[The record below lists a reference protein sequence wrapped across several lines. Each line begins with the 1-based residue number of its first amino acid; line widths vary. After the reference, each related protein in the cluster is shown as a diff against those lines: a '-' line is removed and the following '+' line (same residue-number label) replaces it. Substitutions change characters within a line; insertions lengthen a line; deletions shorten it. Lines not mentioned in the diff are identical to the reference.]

1 MRINNPALR
10 RLWEYAVITFG
21 SALYA
26 ICFNCFFQPNYISM
40 GGFTGVAQIVNRLI
54 PLMPVGVTVIVL
66 NVPLFLIGVRKLGLG
81 LLISSLYAMAVGS
94 LMIDGLNMIYTFPP
108 MDPLLA
114 TIYGGVLLGISMG
127 LLLSVGATTGGTEL
141 AARLLKLKLRH
152 LSIGRLCLMLDV
164 TVIILY
170 ALTFHSI
177 NNALYGI
184 IAMYI
189 SSLAMDAVIYGSINA
204 KMAYII
210 SDHSQEITEK
220 LLGMDLGVTLLKG
233 KGGYTGGEK
242 NVVLCAFKRSQ
253 IAAIKASVMAVDP
266 KAFIIVCEAHEIL
279 GEGFGEYSP
288 DSL

>member
-26 ICFNCFFQPNYISM
+26 VCFNCFFQPNYISM

-152 LSIGRLCLMLDV
+152 LSIGRLCLVLDV

-189 SSLAMDAVIYGSINA
+189 SSLAMDAVVYGSINA

-233 KGGYTGGEK
+233 KGGCTGGEK

-253 IAAIKASVMAVDP
+253 IAAIKASVMVVDP
-266 KAFIIVCEAHEIL
+266 TAFIIVCEAHEIL

>member
-152 LSIGRLCLMLDV
+152 LSIGRLCVVLDV

-189 SSLAMDAVIYGSINA
+189 SSLAMDAVVYGSINA

-266 KAFIIVCEAHEIL
+266 TAFIIVCEAHEIL

>member
-1 MRINNPALR
+1 MRIKNPALR

-152 LSIGRLCLMLDV
+152 LSIGRLCLVLDV

>member
-1 MRINNPALR
+1 MRIKNPALR
-10 RLWEYAVITFG
+10 RLWEYVVITFG

-26 ICFNCFFQPNYISM
+26 LCFNWFFQPNNISM
-40 GGFTGVAQIVNRLI
+40 GGFTGVAQIANRLL
-54 PLMPVGVTVIVL
+54 PVLPVGVTVIVL

-94 LMIDGLNMIYTFPP
+94 LMIDGLNMVYTFPP
-108 MDPLLA
+108 MEPLLA
-114 TIYGGVLLGISMG
+114 TIYGGVLLGVSMG

-152 LSIGRLCLMLDV
+152 LSIGRLCLVLDV
-164 TVIILY
+164 TVIVFY
-170 ALTFHSI
+170 ALTFHSV

-189 SSLAMDAVIYGSINA
+189 SSLTMDGVVYGSINA

-210 SDHSQEITEK
+210 SDHSRAITEK
-220 LLGMDLGVTLLKG
+220 LLEMELGVTLLQG
-233 KGGYTGGEK
+233 KGAWSGGEK
-242 NVVLCAFKRSQ
+242 TVVLCAFKRSQ
-253 IAAIKASVMAVDP
+253 IAAIKAAVIAIDP
-266 KAFIIVCEAHEIL
+266 DAFIIVCEAHEVL
-279 GEGFGEYSP
+279 GEGFGVYSP

>member
-1 MRINNPALR
+1 MQIRNPALR

-26 ICFNCFFQPNYISM
+26 LCFNWFFQPNNISM
-40 GGFTGVAQIVNRLI
+40 GGFTGVAQIVNRLL
-54 PLMPVGVTVIVL
+54 PVLPVGVTVIVL

-94 LMIDGLNMIYTFPP
+94 LMIDGLNMFYTFPP
-108 MDPLLA
+108 MEPLLA
-114 TIYGGVLLGISMG
+114 TIYGGVLLGVSMG

-152 LSIGRLCLMLDV
+152 LSIGRLCLVLDV
-164 TVIILY
+164 TVIVLY
-170 ALTFHSI
+170 ALTFHSV

-189 SSLAMDAVIYGSINA
+189 SSLTMDGVVYGSINA

-210 SDHSQEITEK
+210 SDHSRAITEK
-220 LLGMDLGVTLLKG
+220 LLEMELGVTLLQG
-233 KGGYTGGEK
+233 KGAWSGGEK
-242 NVVLCAFKRSQ
+242 TVVLCAFKRSQ
-253 IAAIKASVMAVDP
+253 IAAIKAAVIAIDP
-266 KAFIIVCEAHEIL
+266 DAFIIVCEAHEVL
-279 GEGFGEYSP
+279 GEGFGVYSP

>member
-54 PLMPVGVTVIVL
+54 PLMPVGVTVIAL

-152 LSIGRLCLMLDV
+152 LSIGRLCLVLDV

-189 SSLAMDAVIYGSINA
+189 SSLAMDAVVYGSINA

-266 KAFIIVCEAHEIL
+266 TAFIIVCEAHEIL

>member
-1 MRINNPALR
+1 MHIKNPALR
-10 RLWEYAVITFG
+10 RLWEYGVITFG

-26 ICFNCFFQPNYISM
+26 LCFNWFFQPNNISM

-94 LMIDGLNMIYTFPP
+94 LMIDGLNMIYTFPA
-108 MDPLLA
+108 MEPLLA
-114 TIYGGVLLGISMG
+114 TIYGGVLLGVSMG

-152 LSIGRLCLMLDV
+152 LSIGRLCLVLDV
-164 TVIILY
+164 TVIVLY
-170 ALTFHSI
+170 ALTFHSV

-189 SSLAMDAVIYGSINA
+189 SSLAMDTVVYGSINA

-220 LLGMDLGVTLLKG
+220 LLGMDLGVTLLRG

-253 IAAIKASVMAVDP
+253 IAAIKANVTAVDP
-266 KAFIIVCEAHEIL
+266 AAFIIVCEAHEIL

>member
-152 LSIGRLCLMLDV
+152 LSIGRLCLVLDV

-204 KMAYII
+204 KWPI
-210 SDHSQEITEK
+210 SS
-220 LLGMDLGVTLLKG
+220 VTTARRLR
-233 KGGYTGGEK
+233 
-242 NVVLCAFKRSQ
+242 RSCW
-253 IAAIKASVMAVDP
+253 VWTWV
-266 KAFIIVCEAHEIL
+266 
-279 GEGFGEYSP
+279 
-288 DSL
+288 

>member
-152 LSIGRLCLMLDV
+152 LSIGRLCLVLDV

-189 SSLAMDAVIYGSINA
+189 SSLAMDAVVYGSINA